1 MNMENMDEMKRQ
13 WKELDVRVN
22 RLEAGKSRTCLDRIG
37 GMYRRM
43 WILGL
48 AVLVPGWNALGHTG
62 GAPAGA
68 QVLWCVVMLMAAGV
82 DMYLWHGV
90 GKIDPSAMSVKEVA
104 DRAARL
110 RRVHLMSQLVM
121 APFAL
126 AFLIFLAIGA
136 DEYMRA
142 GIITGA
148 VIGGLAGLRISRR
161 IMRDY
166 RALIEAGRDSFA
178 DLEVRE

>member
-1 MNMENMDEMKRQ
+1 MIMENMDEMKRQ
-13 WKELDVRVN
+13 WRELDVRVD
-22 RLEAGKSRTCLDRIG
+22 RLETGRSRTCLDRIG
-37 GMYRRM
+37 GMYRRL

-48 AVLVPGWNALGHTG
+48 AVLVPVWYSLGHMG
-62 GAPAGA
+62 NASWGA
-68 QVLWCVVMLMAAGV
+68 QVLWCVIMLMAAGV
-82 DMYLWHGV
+82 DMYLWRGV
-90 GKIDPSAMSVKEVA
+90 KEIDPSAMSVKEVA

-121 APFAL
+121 APFAV
-126 AFLIFLAIGA
+126 AFLILPAIGA

-142 GIITGA
+142 GIIAGA

>member
-1 MNMENMDEMKRQ
+1 MIMENMDEMKRQ
-13 WKELDVRVN
+13 WRELDVRVD
-22 RLEAGKSRTCLDRIG
+22 RLETGRSRTCLDRIG
-37 GMYRRM
+37 GMYRRL

-48 AVLVPGWNALGHTG
+48 VVLVPGWYSLGHMG
-62 GAPAGA
+62 NASCGA
-68 QVLWCVVMLMAAGV
+68 QVLWCVIMLM
-82 DMYLWHGV
+82 
-90 GKIDPSAMSVKEVA
+90 
-104 DRAARL
+104 

-121 APFAL
+121 APFAV
-126 AFLIFLAIGA
+126 AFLILLAIGA

-142 GIITGA
+142 GIIAGA
-148 VIGGLAGLRISRR
+148 VIGGLAGLRILRR